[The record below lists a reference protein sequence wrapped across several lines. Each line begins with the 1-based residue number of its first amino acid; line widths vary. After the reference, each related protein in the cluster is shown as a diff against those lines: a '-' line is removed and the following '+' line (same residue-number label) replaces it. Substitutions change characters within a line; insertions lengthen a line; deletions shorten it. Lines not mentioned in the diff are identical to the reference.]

1 MAFLQVIRDFLVPV
15 ARREISVSA
24 PAAPTEYRLDRL
36 QEKHLDEVLRL
47 NLRCFANGENY
58 TKHTFS
64 YLLSQPKALCFQA
77 VTAEGKMAA
86 FVCVLVAD
94 DGTAHVTTI
103 GVAPEHRR
111 RGLGERLLTHLESEL
126 IQHGV
131 GSVVLEVR
139 VSNINAQRL
148 YKACDFIVVQRIS
161 GYYTDGEDA
170 FLMIKAL
177 TT

>member
-1 MAFLQVIRDFLVPV
+1 
-15 ARREISVSA
+15 
-24 PAAPTEYRLDRL
+24 
-36 QEKHLDEVLRL
+36 
-47 NLRCFANGENY
+47 
-58 TKHTFS
+58 
-64 YLLSQPKALCFQA
+64 
-77 VTAEGKMAA
+77 
-86 FVCVLVAD
+86 VLVAD

-139 VSNINAQRL
+139 VSNIAAQRL